1 MANPRRAG
9 FAPAGAEARARR
21 YTCVVASYDQ
31 VLQGLRST
39 LGEISST
46 ELVSEARGVA
56 PGPTIIDVRE
66 PDEYAAGAIP
76 GARWIPRGFLESRIA
91 AAAPDLAQPIV
102 LYCAGGHRSLFA
114 TRSLGELGYTN
125 VRSLAD
131 GFAGWKAAGQTWIVP
146 AVLSTEQT
154 QRYARHVMLPEVG
167 LAGQQKLLGARVVCI
182 GAGGLGSPAALY
194 LAAAG
199 VGTLVVIDDDIVDAS
214 NLQRQVLHGTDRIGM
229 PKVDSAEQTLRRL
242 NPDVK
247 VVKHAA
253 RLTSA
258 NALGLLAGA
267 DVIVDGS
274 DNFAT
279 RYLVND
285 AALRL
290 AIAVVH
296 ASIYRFEGQLTVF
309 AATGG
314 PCYRC
319 LYPAPPPP
327 ELAPSCAEAGVLGVL
342 PGVIG
347 VLQATEA
354 IKLVLGIGRPLAGR
368 LVLYDALEARFR
380 ELKLRRDPACPT
392 CGEGI
397 DRAAL
402 PLIDYEQFCAAP
414 ARSR

>member
-1 MANPRRAG
+1 M
-9 FAPAGAEARARR
+9 
-21 YTCVVASYDQ
+21 ASYDQ
-31 VLQGLRST
+31 ILQGLRASLRET
-39 LGEISST
+39 SGA
-46 ELVSEARGVA
+46 ELAVEAQRVT
-56 PGPTIIDVRE
+56 PGRTAGLMIIDVRE

-76 GARWIPRGFLESRIA
+76 GARWIPRGFLESRIT

-114 TRSLGELGYTN
+114 ARSLGELGYTN

-131 GFAGWKAAGQTWIVP
+131 GFAGWKAAGHAWTVP
-146 AVLSTEQT
+146 AVLSAEQT

-199 VGTLVVIDDDIVDAS
+199 VGTLVVIDDDVVDAS
-214 NLQRQVLHGTDRIGM
+214 NLQRQILHGTDRIGAA
-229 PKVDSAEQTLRRL
+229 KVDSAEQTLRRL
-242 NPDVK
+242 NPDVR
-247 VVKHAA
+247 VVKHAV

-258 NALGLLAGA
+258 NALALLAGA
-267 DVIVDGS
+267 DAIVDGT

-290 AIAVVH
+290 GVAVVH

-319 LYPAPPPP
+319 LYPAPPPR

-354 IKLVLGIGRPLAGR
+354 VKLVLGIGRSLAGR

-392 CGEGI
+392 CGEGV
-397 DRAAL
+397 DRATL